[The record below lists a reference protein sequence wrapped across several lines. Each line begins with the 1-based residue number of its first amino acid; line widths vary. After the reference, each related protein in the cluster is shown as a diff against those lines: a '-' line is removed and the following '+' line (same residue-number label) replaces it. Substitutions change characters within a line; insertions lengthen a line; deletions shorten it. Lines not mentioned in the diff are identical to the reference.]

1 LKRTE
6 PKWHAVEPHGH
17 GFGRHGMS
25 KVPDGCSAQGTRWGR
40 PSQLSTLALG
50 TALLAHLASPAPAQ
64 TTTPCPSF
72 AALGRRVDARVHE
85 ITSLKPGL
93 PLREFTAQYARP
105 ALNFW
110 DDVGPDRETVFFVPM
125 SEGNADVSDELV
137 CRFDRNER
145 LRWCKKECCRGTTRT
160 ITKEQYDSLAPG
172 DARAIIEKRLCSP
185 STSEVDRKVPTRVTT
200 YYHIDLPVD
209 HHDEGQTVMLIF
221 EAGRLSSKGMSPYY

>member
-1 LKRTE
+1 MRTDMLGV
-6 PKWHAVEPHGH
+6 AAA
-17 GFGRHGMS
+17 S
-25 KVPDGCSAQGTRWGR
+25 IAA
-40 PSQLSTLALG
+40 LANP
-50 TALLAHLASPAPAQ
+50 ASAQ
-64 TTTPCPSF
+64 TTAACPSF

-110 DDVGPDRETVFFVPM
+110 DDVGSDRETVFSVPM
-125 SEGNADVSDELV
+125 SEGNAYVSDQLV
-137 CRFDRNER
+137 CRFDRSER

-160 ITKEQYDSLAPG
+160 ITKAQYDSLVPG
-172 DARAIIEKRLCSP
+172 EARVVVEERLCSP
-185 STSEVDRKVPTRVTT
+185 SASEVDRRAPKRFMT

-221 EAGRLSSKGMSPYY
+221 EAGKLLSKGMSPYY